1 MLDSLTH
8 VGKCH
13 ERLNLSLSDG
23 LHHSPGYD
31 VTGEVVDDSEQ
42 VMPQSGN
49 RQDRSILSPDL
60 VGTKRLIASYSPGS
74 RPQTGGHD
82 PAESFEPAVA
92 TRRADPVTVLSQ

>member
-31 VTGEVVDDSEQ
+31 VTGEVVDDSANDSINEIRECDI
-42 VMPQSGN
+42 
-49 RQDRSILSPDL
+49 RQN
-60 VGTKRLIASYSPGS
+60 YSKGRQIS
-74 RPQTGGHD
+74 
-82 PAESFEPAVA
+82 
-92 TRRADPVTVLSQ
+92 L